1 MAEKGPLLREP
12 VINHQLIKKI
22 PKTIKRILRK
32 KGEYIITRTRK
43 GVVVIVAIAIRGK
56 NIDVTPALRD
66 YVEKRIGKITK
77 YFEMLGEI
85 SVVLTVEKGRHIVE
99 VTVPANGIILRG
111 EEATSDMYTSI
122 DLVIEKL
129 EKQIE
134 KYKTK
139 LERRLRGKGFKAEL
153 VTPVAAPASVDEDEF
168 PLVKTKRFAVKP
180 MDVQEAIMQMNLVHH
195 DFYVFIN
202 SDSEDVNVVYRRK
215 DGAYGLIEPNY

>member
-1 MAEKGPLLREP
+1 M
-12 VINHQLIKKI
+12 
-22 PKTIKRILRK
+22 
-32 KGEYIITRTRK
+32 
-43 GVVVIVAIAIRGK
+43 AIAIRGK

-139 LERRLRGKGFKAEL
+139 LERRMRGNGFKAEL
-153 VTPVAAPASVDEDEF
+153 VAPVSAPTSVDEDEF